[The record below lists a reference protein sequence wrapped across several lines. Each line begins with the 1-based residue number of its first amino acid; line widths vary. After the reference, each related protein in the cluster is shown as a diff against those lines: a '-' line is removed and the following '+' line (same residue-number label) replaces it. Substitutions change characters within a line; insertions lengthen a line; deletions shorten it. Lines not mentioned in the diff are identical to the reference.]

1 MGGRLSEVTN
11 LIEPVLLTKL
21 HIGDIG
27 KSKVSDLTTLLG
39 LLAITYGLKLNRVS
53 DFRVAVKLLEDS
65 VRNN

>member
-1 MGGRLSEVTN
+1 MGCRLNEVTN

-21 HIGDIG
+21 HIGEIG
-27 KSKVSDLTTLLG
+27 KANVSDLAPLLG
-39 LLAITYGLKLNRVS
+39 LMAVPYGLKLNRVS

>member
-1 MGGRLSEVTN
+1 MEGRLTEVTN

-21 HIGDIG
+21 HIGAIG
-27 KSKVSDLTTLLG
+27 KTKASDLTSILG
-39 LLAITYGLKLNRVS
+39 LMAVPYGLKLNRVS